1 MPKDSALD
9 RDELTLRIKTSLR
22 KAEKIA
28 SGLRKTNTR
37 LLVSGISASGISTLV
52 AGLTATQGPLIGAGI
67 VGWRVA
73 CMIAA
78 VFALIS
84 TLTIGLTQQLRISD
98 RAVQGTQCVGRL
110 RSLEVTI
117 ATGSHPWDDIAAE
130 YEDIARTYPELIS

>member
-52 AGLTATQGPLIGAGI
+52 AGLSDTRSVNRRGCSRLASSVRDCRSFRLDIHFNHRINPTVEDQRSSGARNAVRRQAKVTGGDNRHRQSSLGRYCSGI
-67 VGWRVA
+67 RGYRKN
-73 CMIAA
+73 
-78 VFALIS
+78 L
-84 TLTIGLTQQLRISD
+84 
-98 RAVQGTQCVGRL
+98 
-110 RSLEVTI
+110 
-117 ATGSHPWDDIAAE
+117 P
-130 YEDIARTYPELIS
+130 

>member
-73 CMIAA
+73 SMIAA

-84 TLTIGLTQQLRISD
+84 TLTIGLTTVEDQRSIGA
-98 RAVQGTQCVGRL
+98 RNAVRRQAKVTGGDNRHRQSSLGRYCSGIRGYRKNL
-110 RSLEVTI
+110 
-117 ATGSHPWDDIAAE
+117 P
-130 YEDIARTYPELIS
+130 